1 MRSFMKVFLN
11 LLGFYFILI
20 ASLSAQGVLPFEY
33 ADNGG
38 AITITSWKDKNN
50 SNIKE
55 AVIPDKVGGKPVTSI
70 GTNAFRDCRSLTSIT
85 IPDSVTSI
93 GDQAF
98 NRCSSLTSITIPD
111 SVISIGNGAFFNC
124 TSLKG
129 VTIPDSVTS
138 IGRDAFGACRQLE
151 WMVIGKGVTSADFI
165 QNRGGFFPEEG
176 TSLKTITV
184 SEENGHLSSQDNVIF
199 NKDKTT
205 LLHAAIKKSGDYVI
219 PDGVTSIEKYA
230 FHGCRDLTGITLPD
244 SVISI
249 GENAFNQCRSLTSLK
264 FGEGLESI
272 GKYAFGGCGIS
283 SITLPDSV
291 KIIGRGAFESCT
303 SLATVTLG
311 DGLETINEFAFNAC
325 RSLQKITIPAS
336 ITGMGAGAFWN
347 CTALKEITFLG
358 WSAPNFIKGEQNRTE
373 PIFKNVNANAKV
385 FYLPGATGFGNTFGG
400 VTTEQLADTDND
412 GVVDLLDAFPNDAT
426 ETADVDGDGVG
437 DNGDAFPNDATETV
451 DTDGDGVGNNA
462 DTDDDGDGV
471 ADASD
476 AFPLD
481 GTETVDTDGD
491 GVGDNGDAFPNDAT
505 ETADTDGDGVGD
517 NSDAFPN
524 DATETA
530 DTDGDGIG
538 DNADPF
544 PNGGG
549 LNKVVFFDENFDS
562 LVLRPF
568 ESASESNGNG
578 ADWTDELLSGWQMI
592 RGPSHGPTNGG
603 IAVKEFDGWTF
614 LDPVS
619 WNATA
624 SQSRDQFTKGVGV
637 IAVAD
642 SDEYD
647 DQADASLDAALITP
661 VIDIS
666 GASENSL
673 ILKFDSSWRKE
684 SHSGYL
690 SVQYDGG
697 DERVILSRDGDTPD
711 ALNETIELPLNN
723 PEGSKSLVI
732 KWNYKG
738 HNNWWWAIDNIIIKG
753 KGVLNRAPIVV
764 DQSLSVDEDGSVSFV
779 LNGNDLDED
788 VLKYDLISFPK
799 NGTLSGTVPNLSYT
813 PKDNYSGVDQFTY
826 KVSDGSVDSRVSTVT
841 ITVNGI
847 NDAPIAK
854 GDFLTMNEG
863 VALPIK
869 LIGSDIDG
877 DRLTYEISPPQNGT
891 LSGTAPNM
899 VYEAND
905 GFSGTDTFSF
915 KVNDGQV
922 SSDLATVKITVVS
935 INPSIIAGK
944 NVYETGE
951 SIAAVY
957 SNAPGNAKDWIG
969 VYRDGDVP
977 GETPSIF
984 WKYTNGSRSG
994 EWRFGTLPPGSYR
1007 LYLLENNSYNY
1018 VASSTFNVTQDF
1030 AGDSSVVEIKKGANN
1045 QQFAEFVHF
1054 DPFVLELLGFS
1065 NEPLQRDS
1073 RIVLFDGDGN
1083 EIKTIQSLSG
1093 KVEEN
1098 YKIKFGGSDGIPIS
1112 PGDYYVAVK
1121 EGKDFLAQSAIRIK
1135 DATNSS
1141 IETTWTIFVYGHGD
1155 SNINGKFLQD
1165 IEEMR
1170 KAKGNDKFRIV
1181 LQADY
1186 DGSDEEQLAG
1196 FGVPEELWNKVS
1208 RIVFDGSGETVVDV
1222 LDEQDMDDP
1231 QVLHGFL
1238 EWGMSEYKAD
1248 KYGLILWDHGAGW
1261 KGFGGDL
1268 NNNNQNNDGINLQ
1281 NLEIRHA
1288 IKDVLN
1294 NNQIS
1299 KFDFL
1304 SFDACLMGGVEQLV
1318 DMRDICR
1325 LYIANPETDYGHGWD
1340 YANSLAYLRMNPDM
1354 SMADFAKAE
1363 SRFWDAHHDDAFD
1376 EGYKVHCS
1384 YDMTLFADYNMIFN
1398 AFLEALLNEA
1408 KSGNSQSANVL
1419 AKLRR
1424 EAIHYDN
1431 QSPRSGESV
1440 ITDFIDVGSFALAI
1454 SKNFDGSLKAA
1465 SLDLVNAIDNLII
1478 SKVVGSQREDAS
1490 GLSIYYPIN
1499 GSVDQGYGLELA
1511 FIKDSFGGDTWIDY
1525 LAEVRQDNLN
1535 NDLSL
1540 TVQSPNPNAKSGR
1553 VEGSISDQIDL
1564 FDVQIA
1570 SYADPAIMSFEVIEG
1585 DDAYSATASLVTN
1598 ELTGNVNE
1606 FLYLGEIG
1614 SGILDGEGEYNLEW
1628 DSTMPILSLADS
1640 EFYDPIYLGG
1650 YAIEPGS
1657 NIHVSFAD
1665 YLAPGAEEY
1674 VPLILYTT
1682 FDEFGYGFIDTI
1694 MEDTI
1699 QTDGSDQFALSPI
1712 EFDQGIQPG
1721 GRLLPVYYMEE
1732 LAEDEY
1738 YSYFVSFEDVF
1749 IDIPENGLD
1758 GIEISYQ
1765 SVTEG
1770 NYAVELQIFDH
1781 FDNGSDILTYFL
1793 EVPEEKDE
1801 EEEALPELSIILEN
1815 GQIVVSWPITEEIY
1829 LLERSSGL
1837 SPDQWGIVPIE
1848 ELTVEGGKFVLRTAP
1863 DNKAQFYRL
1872 IN

>member
-1 MRSFMKVFLN
+1 MKMQTLMTLLMLILSLSKEGLRAADVSDLTYRTAGIWNGVFDV
-11 LLGFYFILI
+11 GFERGTILI
-20 ASLSAQGVLPFEY
+20 TDCDTAATGELIIP
-33 ADNGG
+33 DTIGG
-38 AITITSWKDKNN
+38 KRVTAIMIDAFRECKGLTGI
-50 SNIKE
+50 
-55 AVIPDKVGGKPVTSI
+55 VIPDSVTRI
-70 GTNAFRDCRSLTSIT
+70 ENGAFEGCTSLPSIT
-85 IPDSVTSI
+85 IPDSVTKLGYYVFSSCKNLKNITLGDSVASI
-93 GDQAF
+93 GFGCFGGCPNLESITFRGAAPSIVADQTFRNARMRGGGHSFTEPVAHVMLEHVNSFGGFGSIF
-98 NRCSSLTSITIPD
+98 NNQSGYGITISMGASYLNDLSSQWVGLVEKNKENNKKITELEGQIGTITAERDARPTVKERDAILTDIQLAYDEVTAASGTAQRNLATFDYPANLAIFDLVWTNSGNPADTIGMTIEFPQSIISNPLSIGSNSKSVLTIKYQGSVTVIDEPRITFNSPVELDFSQELIGQNGFGPRGRGDFNLLGVAVTQGIFQGNRSFGVMAPNGSIYDLTSMKPRPVIVSKFSSLELNPLTELYSSLIATSEEAIVARD
-111 SVISIGNGAFFNC
+111 SVIAARDASISALEDEKGVLAAQVSSLEE
-124 TSLKG
+124 TVTARDTSIASLK
-129 VTIPDSVTS
+129 D
-138 IGRDAFGACRQLE
+138 E
-151 WMVIGKGVTSADFI
+151 KGVLAAQVSSLEETVTARDTFI
-165 QNRGGFFPEEG
+165 A
-176 TSLKTITV
+176 SLK
-184 SEENGHLSSQDNVIF
+184 D
-199 NKDKTT
+199 DK
-205 LLHAAIKKSGDYVI
+205 G
-219 PDGVTSIEKYA
+219 
-230 FHGCRDLTGITLPD
+230 
-244 SVISI
+244 
-249 GENAFNQCRSLTSLK
+249 
-264 FGEGLESI
+264 GL
-272 GKYAFGGCGIS
+272 A
-283 SITLPDSV
+283 
-291 KIIGRGAFESCT
+291 
-303 SLATVTLG
+303 
-311 DGLETINEFAFNAC
+311 
-325 RSLQKITIPAS
+325 
-336 ITGMGAGAFWN
+336 
-347 CTALKEITFLG
+347 
-358 WSAPNFIKGEQNRTE
+358 
-373 PIFKNVNANAKV
+373 
-385 FYLPGATGFGNTFGG
+385 
-400 VTTEQLADTDND
+400 
-412 GVVDLLDAFPNDAT
+412 
-426 ETADVDGDGVG
+426 
-437 DNGDAFPNDATETV
+437 
-451 DTDGDGVGNNA
+451 DTDGDGVANLF
-462 DTDDDGDGV
+462 DT
-471 ADASD
+471 
-476 AFPLD
+476 FPND
-481 GTETVDTDGD
+481 SNETADTDGD
-491 GVGDNGDAFPNDAT
+491 GVGDNGDAFPEDPN
-505 ETADTDGDGVGD
+505 EVADTDGDGVGD
-517 NSDAFPN
+517 KSDAFPN
-524 DATETA
+524 DANETA

-549 LNKVVFFDENFDS
+549 LNKVVFFQENFDS

-568 ESASESNGNG
+568 ESASESNGSG

-592 RGPSHGPTNGG
+592 KGPNHGPTNGG

-619 WNATA
+619 WNAT
-624 SQSRDQFTKGVGV
+624 SLQGRDQFTKGVGV

-647 DQADASLDAALITP
+647 DQADATFDASLITP

-666 GASENSL
+666 GALENSL

-684 SHSGYL
+684 PQTGYV

-697 DERVILSRDGDTPD
+697 DEMVILSRDEDTPD

-723 PEGSKSLVI
+723 PEGTKNLVI

-738 HNNWWWAIDNIIIKG
+738 QNNWWWAIDNIIIKSQG
-753 KGVLNRAPIVV
+753 ILN
-764 DQSLSVDEDGSVSFV
+764 
-779 LNGNDLDED
+779 
-788 VLKYDLISFPK
+788 
-799 NGTLSGTVPNLSYT
+799 T
-813 PKDNYSGVDQFTY
+813 
-826 KVSDGSVDSRVSTVT
+826 
-841 ITVNGI
+841 
-847 NDAPIAK
+847 APIAE
-854 GDFLTMNEG
+854 GNFLTMNQG
-863 VALPIK
+863 VALPVK

-877 DRLTYEISPPQNGT
+877 DRLTYEISPPQNGI

-899 VYEAND
+899 IYEAND

-922 SSDLATVKITVVS
+922 SSDLATVEITVVS
-935 INPSIIAGK
+935 VKPSIIANK
-944 NVYETGE
+944 SFYKTGE
-951 SIAAVY
+951 PIGAVY
-957 SNAPGNAKDWIG
+957 SNAPGNAKDWIA

-977 GETPSIF
+977 GESSSIF

-994 EWRFGTLPPGSYR
+994 EWRFGSLPSGSYR
-1007 LYLLENNSYNY
+1007 LYLLENNSYSY
-1018 VASSTFNVTQDF
+1018 VASSTFNVTQDVE
-1030 AGDSSVVEIKKGANN
+1030 GNSSVVDIKKGTNN

-1065 NEPLQRDS
+1065 NEPLQSDS
-1073 RIVLFDGDGN
+1073 KIVLFDGAGN

-1186 DGSDEEQLAG
+1186 DGSDEEKLAE

-1281 NLEIRHA
+1281 NLEIRQA
-1288 IKDVLN
+1288 IKDVLE

-1340 YANSLAYLRMNPDM
+1340 YANSLAYLRMYPDM
-1354 SMADFAKAE
+1354 SMADFAQAE

-1384 YDMTLFADYNMIFN
+1384 YDMTLFTDYNIKFN

-1408 KSGNSQSANVL
+1408 KSGNSKSANLL

-1440 ITDFIDVGSFALAI
+1440 ITDFIDVGSFASAV
-1454 SKNFDGSLKAA
+1454 SKNFEGLLSVA

-1478 SKVVGSQREDAS
+1478 SKVLGSQRQDAS

-1511 FIKDSFGGDTWIDY
+1511 FIKDSFGGETWIDY
-1525 LAEVRQDNLN
+1525 MAEVRQDNLN
-1535 NDLSL
+1535 NDLPL

-1553 VEGSISDQIDL
+1553 VEGFLSDQIDL

-1570 SYADPAIMSFEVIEG
+1570 SYADPAIMSFEVTEG

-1598 ELTGNVNE
+1598 ELTENVNE

-1614 SGILDGEGEYNLEW
+1614 SGMLDGEGEYDLEW

-1665 YLAPGAEEY
+1665 YLAPGTEEY

-1699 QTDGSDQFALSPI
+1699 QTDGSDQFSLSPV
-1712 EFDQGIQPG
+1712 EFDQGIEPG

-1732 LAEDEY
+1732 LVEDEY
-1738 YSYFVSFEDVF
+1738 YSYFKSFEDVF
-1749 IDIPENGLD
+1749 IDIPENGLE

-1793 EVPEEKDE
+1793 EVPEEEDEE
-1801 EEEALPELSIILEN
+1801 EEEALPEVSIYLEN
-1815 GQIVVSWPITEEIY
+1815 GQVVVSWPITEEIY
-1829 LLERSSGL
+1829 LLERSSEL

-1848 ELTVEGGKFVLRTAP
+1848 EITIEGEEFVLRTAP

-1872 IN
+1872 TD

>member
-1 MRSFMKVFLN
+1 
-11 LLGFYFILI
+11 
-20 ASLSAQGVLPFEY
+20 
-33 ADNGG
+33 
-38 AITITSWKDKNN
+38 
-50 SNIKE
+50 
-55 AVIPDKVGGKPVTSI
+55 
-70 GTNAFRDCRSLTSIT
+70 
-85 IPDSVTSI
+85 
-93 GDQAF
+93 
-98 NRCSSLTSITIPD
+98 
-111 SVISIGNGAFFNC
+111 
-124 TSLKG
+124 
-129 VTIPDSVTS
+129 
-138 IGRDAFGACRQLE
+138 
-151 WMVIGKGVTSADFI
+151 
-165 QNRGGFFPEEG
+165 
-176 TSLKTITV
+176 
-184 SEENGHLSSQDNVIF
+184 
-199 NKDKTT
+199 
-205 LLHAAIKKSGDYVI
+205 
-219 PDGVTSIEKYA
+219 
-230 FHGCRDLTGITLPD
+230 
-244 SVISI
+244 
-249 GENAFNQCRSLTSLK
+249 
-264 FGEGLESI
+264 
-272 GKYAFGGCGIS
+272 
-283 SITLPDSV
+283 
-291 KIIGRGAFESCT
+291 
-303 SLATVTLG
+303 
-311 DGLETINEFAFNAC
+311 
-325 RSLQKITIPAS
+325 
-336 ITGMGAGAFWN
+336 
-347 CTALKEITFLG
+347 
-358 WSAPNFIKGEQNRTE
+358 
-373 PIFKNVNANAKV
+373 
-385 FYLPGATGFGNTFGG
+385 
-400 VTTEQLADTDND
+400 
-412 GVVDLLDAFPNDAT
+412 
-426 ETADVDGDGVG
+426 
-437 DNGDAFPNDATETV
+437 
-451 DTDGDGVGNNA
+451 
-462 DTDDDGDGV
+462 
-471 ADASD
+471 
-476 AFPLD
+476 
-481 GTETVDTDGD
+481 
-491 GVGDNGDAFPNDAT
+491 
-505 ETADTDGDGVGD
+505 
-517 NSDAFPN
+517 
-524 DATETA
+524 
-530 DTDGDGIG
+530 
-538 DNADPF
+538 
-544 PNGGG
+544 
-549 LNKVVFFDENFDS
+549 
-562 LVLRPF
+562 
-568 ESASESNGNG
+568 
-578 ADWTDELLSGWQMI
+578 
-592 RGPSHGPTNGG
+592 
-603 IAVKEFDGWTF
+603 
-614 LDPVS
+614 
-619 WNATA
+619 
-624 SQSRDQFTKGVGV
+624 
-637 IAVAD
+637 
-642 SDEYD
+642 
-647 DQADASLDAALITP
+647 
-661 VIDIS
+661 
-666 GASENSL
+666 
-673 ILKFDSSWRKE
+673 
-684 SHSGYL
+684 
-690 SVQYDGG
+690 
-697 DERVILSRDGDTPD
+697 
-711 ALNETIELPLNN
+711 
-723 PEGSKSLVI
+723 
-732 KWNYKG
+732 
-738 HNNWWWAIDNIIIKG
+738 
-753 KGVLNRAPIVV
+753 
-764 DQSLSVDEDGSVSFV
+764 
-779 LNGNDLDED
+779 
-788 VLKYDLISFPK
+788 
-799 NGTLSGTVPNLSYT
+799 
-813 PKDNYSGVDQFTY
+813 
-826 KVSDGSVDSRVSTVT
+826 
-841 ITVNGI
+841 
-847 NDAPIAK
+847 
-854 GDFLTMNEG
+854 
-863 VALPIK
+863 
-869 LIGSDIDG
+869 
-877 DRLTYEISPPQNGT
+877 
-891 LSGTAPNM
+891 
-899 VYEAND
+899 
-905 GFSGTDTFSF
+905 
-915 KVNDGQV
+915 
-922 SSDLATVKITVVS
+922 
-935 INPSIIAGK
+935 
-944 NVYETGE
+944 ETGE
-951 SIAAVY
+951 SIGAIY
-957 SNAPGNAKDWIG
+957 SNAPGNAKDWIA
-969 VYRDGDVP
+969 VYRDGDLP

-994 EWRFGTLPPGSYR
+994 EWKLGSLPPGSYR

-1018 VASSTFNVTQDF
+1018 VASSTFNVTQDV
-1030 AGDSSVVEIKKGANN
+1030 AGNSSIVEVKKGINN
-1045 QQFAEFVHF
+1045 EQFEEFVHF

-1065 NEPLQRDS
+1065 NEPLQSDS
-1073 RIVLFDGDGN
+1073 KIMLFDGAGN

-1135 DATNSS
+1135 DATNTS

-1231 QVLHGFL
+1231 QVLRGFL

-1281 NLEIRHA
+1281 NLEIRQA
-1288 IKDVLN
+1288 IKDVLKS
-1294 NNQIS
+1294 NQIS

-1340 YANSLAYLRMNPDM
+1340 YANSLAYLRMYPDM
-1354 SMADFAKAE
+1354 SMADFAQAE

-1376 EGYKVHCS
+1376 EGYKAHCS
-1384 YDMTLFADYNMIFN
+1384 YDMTLFTDYNIKFN

-1408 KSGNSQSANVL
+1408 KSGDSKSANLL

-1440 ITDFIDVGSFALAI
+1440 ITDFIDVGSFASAV
-1454 SKNFDGSLKAA
+1454 SKNFDGSLRVA

-1478 SKVVGSQREDAS
+1478 SKVVGSQRQDAS

-1499 GSVDQGYGLELA
+1499 GSVDQGYGLKLA
-1511 FIKDSFGGDTWIDY
+1511 FIEDSFGGETWIDY

-1535 NDLSL
+1535 NDLPL

-1553 VEGSISDQIDL
+1553 VEGFLSDQIDL

-1570 SYADPAIMSFEVIEG
+1570 SYADPAIMSFEVTEG

-1614 SGILDGEGEYNLEW
+1614 SGILDGEGEYDLEW

-1665 YLAPGAEEY
+1665 YLAPGTEEY

-1699 QTDGSDQFALSPI
+1699 QTDGSDQFALSPV

-1801 EEEALPELSIILEN
+1801 EEEEALPELSIYLEN

-1837 SPDQWGIVPIE
+1837 SPDQWAIVPVE
-1848 ELTVEGGKFVLRTAP
+1848 ELTVEGQELVLRTAP
-1863 DNKAQFYRL
+1863 DDKAQFYRL
-1872 IN
+1872 IK